1 LVDADFEK
9 PWFKR
14 LMVVLICILS
24 CFNPGL
30 LKQIFRILLVKG
42 QPKAQV
48 KKLMLI
54 RFHKYAHSL
63 SIPFTEERKDFIMR
77 AHK

>member
-9 PWFKR
+9 PRFKR
-14 LMVVLICILS
+14 LMIVLIGILR
-24 CFNPGL
+24 CLNPSL
-30 LKQIFRILLVKG
+30 LKQIFRVLLVKG
-42 QPKAQV
+42 QPEAQV
-48 KKLMLI
+48 KKLMLV